1 MSHVEALRPAF
12 DRLAADKHDLAAHAA
27 LALYPRWVLRTVKK
41 RAEAHVART
50 PTIPPGGLSLA
61 TVAERTRAFRNVRW
75 AELHA
80 ALLASAADFRPRPS
94 CAMLRRQERAT
105 LVGMGAPSNA
115 GQCLI
120 NASPAVQDAAEA
132 VAVLTPL
139 HGPAGALLQEEDVP
153 SALYS
158 PPPSPSRSPP
168 KTWSGR
174 CARRRRGLRRG

>member
-1 MSHVEALRPAF
+1 MSHVEARRPAF
-12 DRLAADKHDLAAHAA
+12 DRLAVDAHDLAAHAA
-27 LALYPRWVLRTVKK
+27 LALYPRWVLC
-41 RAEAHVART
+41 ART
-50 PTIPPGGLSLA
+50 RSAPRCTSHTIPPGGLSLA
-61 TVAERTRAFRNVRW
+61 TVDERTRAFRDGRW
-75 AELHA
+75 AELHV
-80 ALLASAADFRPRPS
+80 ALLATVADFRPRPS
-94 CAMLRRQERAT
+94 CATLRCQECACS
-105 LVGMGAPSNA
+105 LVGMGDPGKA
-115 GQCLI
+115 GQCLT
-120 NASPAVQDAAEA
+120 NTSPAVQDAAEA